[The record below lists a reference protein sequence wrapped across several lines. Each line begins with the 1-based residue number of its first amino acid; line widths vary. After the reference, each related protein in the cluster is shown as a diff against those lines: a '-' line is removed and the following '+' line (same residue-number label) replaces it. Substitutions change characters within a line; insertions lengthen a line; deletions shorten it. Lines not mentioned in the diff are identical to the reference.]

1 MKARMQAS
9 SSLSAAMVA
18 KLGLLGSVAAL
29 ALAVAAGHAATE
41 SYPTRPIKLISPFSA
56 GSPPDAFGRLVAQ
69 QLTTSLGQ
77 SVVVENRPG
86 AGTTIGTKAAAVAD
100 PDGYT
105 LVQVNAALS
114 YGPVLYPNPGY
125 DPLKSFAP
133 VASLA
138 SWTHVLVA
146 HPSVTANTL
155 QELIAQAKAHPGQLN
170 IGSPLGNP
178 PHVLAEMLKMNTG
191 ADFNSVPYR
200 QTPQLITDLL
210 AGRIQLYFA
219 AGEPMISMIKE
230 GKLKAYA
237 MTGARRDTALP
248 DVPTM
253 AEAGLP
259 QLTFNASDWTGILAP
274 AGTRA
279 DLIGRLNVAINESLK
294 SAEVKAGLVKLGWE
308 AQVST
313 PAEFAAFLATD
324 SEKWPPIVKA
334 SGLKGD

>member
-9 SSLSAAMVA
+9 KSLSATIV
-18 KLGLLGSVAAL
+18 LGMLGSVAVL
-29 ALAVAAGHAATE
+29 ALAAAAGHAATE
-41 SYPTRPIKLISPFSA
+41 AYPVRPIKLISPFSA

-69 QLTTSLGQ
+69 QLTASLGQ

-86 AGTTIGTKAAAVAD
+86 AGTTIGTKAAAIAD

-155 QELIAQAKAHPGQLN
+155 QELIAQAKAQPGALN

-200 QTPQLITDLL
+200 QTPQLVTDLL

-237 MTGARRDTALP
+237 MTGAKRDTALP
-248 DVPTM
+248 NVPTM
-253 AEAGLP
+253 TEAGLP
-259 QLTFNASDWTGILAP
+259 QLTFSASDWTGILAP

-279 DLIGRLNVAINESLK
+279 DLIGRLNVAINDSLK

-308 AQVST
+308 AQIST
-313 PAEFAAFLATD
+313 PAEFGAFLATD

>member
-1 MKARMQAS
+1 MDRPQ
-9 SSLSAAMVA
+9 SLPLPWRPATPQPNPIRA
-18 KLGLLGSVAAL
+18 KPLK
-29 ALAVAAGHAATE
+29 
-41 SYPTRPIKLISPFSA
+41 IISPFSA
-56 GSPPDAFGRLVAQ
+56 GSPPDALGRLVAQ
-69 QLTTSLGQ
+69 QLTVSLGQ

-86 AGTTIGTKAAAVAD
+86 AGTTIGTKAGAMAD

-146 HPSVTANTL
+146 HPSVAANSL
-155 QELIAQAKAHPGQLN
+155 QELIAYAKANPGQLN

-200 QTPQLITDLL
+200 QTPQLVTDLL

-219 AGEPMISMIKE
+219 AGEPMISMIKQ

-237 MTGARRDTALP
+237 FTGYKARCGVSGCP
-248 DVPTM
+248 DHGRGRIAATHVQC
-253 AEAGLP
+253 ERL
-259 QLTFNASDWTGILAP
+259 DRP
-274 AGTRA
+274 AGAGWNPRRPDRQA
-279 DLIGRLNVAINESLK
+279 QCNHQRQSQVGGDQGQPGQARLGGEDRHT
-294 SAEVKAGLVKLGWE
+294 G
-308 AQVST
+308 
-313 PAEFAAFLATD
+313 
-324 SEKWPPIVKA
+324 
-334 SGLKGD
+334 

>member
-1 MKARMQAS
+1 MTARKARES
-9 SSLSAAMVA
+9 WRSTTIIS
-18 KLGLLGSVAAL
+18 LGLLGSAAILVLVAA
-29 ALAVAAGHAATE
+29 AGQAATE
-41 SYPTRPIKLISPFSA
+41 SYPTKPIKLISPFSA

-69 QLTTSLGQ
+69 QLTTTLGQ

-86 AGTTIGTKAAAVAD
+86 AGTTIGTKAAATAD

-114 YGPVLYPNPGY
+114 YAPVLYPDPGY
-125 DPLKSFAP
+125 DPIKSFVP

-138 SWTHVLVA
+138 VWTHVLVA
-146 HPSVTANTL
+146 HPSVAANSL
-155 QELIAQAKAHPGQLN
+155 QELIASAKANPGKLN

-178 PHVLAEMLKMNTG
+178 PHVLAEMLRMHTG

-200 QTPQLITDLL
+200 QTPQLVTDLL

-219 AGEPMISMIKE
+219 AGEPLISMIKE

-237 MTGARRDTALP
+237 FTAAKRDAALP

-274 AGTRA
+274 AGTSASRIA
-279 DLIGRLNVAINESLK
+279 RLNAAINESLK
-294 SAEVKAGLVKLGWE
+294 SADTKASLTKLGWE
-308 AQVST
+308 ARIAT
-313 PAEFAAFLATD
+313 PDEFAAFLVAD
-324 SEKWPPIVKA
+324 AERWPPIVKT
-334 SGLKGD
+334 SGMKAD

>member
-1 MKARMQAS
+1 MNMPIRLLS
-9 SSLSAAMVA
+9 SPIPSLRLLVA
-18 KLGLLGSVAAL
+18 TAAL
-29 ALAVAAGHAATE
+29 AAGLGFVAIGTADAET
-41 SYPTRPIKLISPFSA
+41 YPTKPIKIISPFSA
-56 GSPPDAFGRLVAQ
+56 GSPPDAFGRLIAQ
-69 QLTTSLGQ
+69 QLSVSLGQ

-86 AGTTIGTKAAAVAD
+86 AGTTIGTRAGAMAD

-146 HPSVTANTL
+146 HPSVAANTL
-155 QELIAQAKAHPGQLN
+155 QELIAYAKANPGKLS

-178 PHVLAEMLKMNTG
+178 PHVLAEILRMTSG
-191 ADFNSVPYR
+191 AEFNSVPYR
-200 QTPQLITDLL
+200 QNPQLVTDLM

-219 AGEPMISMIKE
+219 AGEPLISLIKD

-237 MTGARRDTALP
+237 FTSERRDRTLP

-253 AEAGLP
+253 TEAGLP
-259 QLTFNASDWTGILAP
+259 GLTFNASDWTGFLAP
-274 AGTRA
+274 AGTSA
-279 DLIGRLNVAINESLK
+279 DLVGKLNQAINTSLK
-294 SAEVKAGLVKLGWE
+294 S
-308 AQVST
+308 
-313 PAEFAAFLATD
+313 
-324 SEKWPPIVKA
+324 
-334 SGLKGD
+334 